1 MLDSIHKMFL
11 ASVGFVAMT
20 KDKIEEHVKELVE
33 KGKLTEKEG
42 HKLAEEM
49 LDKSEQTRKD
59 LEKQVEELVQQTLQT
74 RQTASKEDI
83 EKLAARIEKLESGI
97 AEI

>member
-11 ASVGFVAMT
+11 AGVGLAAMT

-42 HKLAEEM
+42 REIADDM
-49 LDKSEQTRKD
+49 LKKSKQAKED
-59 LEKQVEELVQQTLQT
+59 LEKQVEKLVQQTLQT
-74 RQTASKEDI
+74 LQVASKEDV
-83 EKLAARIEKLESGI
+83 EKLEARIEKLE
-97 AEI
+97 AAKTE